1 MHYKT
6 STWPWRRIPA
16 PALPCAGAL
25 ALSPCPPQAMSSSTR
40 SAVSSLHLGHSR
52 RCCIHPLVPADAP
65 PLKSFISTPVLRLVA
80 LPSQPLPSES
90 GLRPPQYR
98 IDVHI
103 ICVMIHTT
111 VTVQS
116 QVCTVESVFL
126 YFACIHTLY
135 ILSCLPRFT
144 CSRLST

>member
-1 MHYKT
+1 MHNIVRIQLGLQHYAMCPYFFLRIFRGPNMHSLVSYCENLCSIWYMHYKT

-90 GLRPPQYR
+90 GLRPPQYK
-98 IDVHI
+98 
-103 ICVMIHTT
+103 
-111 VTVQS
+111 
-116 QVCTVESVFL
+116 EA
-126 YFACIHTLY
+126 Y
-135 ILSCLPRFT
+135 
-144 CSRLST
+144 